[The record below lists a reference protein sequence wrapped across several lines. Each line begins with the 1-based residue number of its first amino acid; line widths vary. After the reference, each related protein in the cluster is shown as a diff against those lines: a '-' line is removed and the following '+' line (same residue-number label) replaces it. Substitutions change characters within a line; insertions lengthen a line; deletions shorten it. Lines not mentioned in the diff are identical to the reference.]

1 MCHIYFILN
10 LLKYF
15 LHNSLKLRR
24 LKDFIDTLSCK
35 LILIMFT
42 FVVRLTVNI
51 GYHTVFYYEQS
62 ALVVVR
68 SVRSNNYQRTQ
79 HKMKGIPLVILGK
92 Q

>member
-1 MCHIYFILN
+1 MFKDELTMGINVPNLFYTFN

-42 FVVRLTVNI
+42 FVVRLTLPL
-51 GYHTVFYYEQS
+51 TVFGYEQS
-62 ALVVVR
+62 ALVVR
-68 SVRSNNYQRTQ
+68 SVRSNNY
-79 HKMKGIPLVILGK
+79 
-92 Q
+92 